1 MNKGQWLGLGG
12 GVNETAPEG
21 SEDCG
26 ELLEGGSSGQQHGHR
41 VPGINWVPPLQGRRM
56 WEGEEE
62 RLNVEDHLGA
72 VIGF

>member
-1 MNKGQWLGLGG
+1 M
-12 GVNETAPEG
+12 G
-21 SEDCG
+21 SYWT
-26 ELLEGGSSGQQHGHR
+26 GGSSGQQHGHR